1 MRDNI
6 AERVKSYRKSLRQ
19 EMGIPSP
26 ADTRFIPPVERP
38 FVRSERK
45 DVTILFGG
53 LTLTHEV
60 LLKGVLE
67 GLGYKADYIPSP
79 DNASLSL
86 GREYCN
92 RGQCNPTYY
101 TVGNLIKHLERL
113 RREGEQDIED
123 RYVFATVGSCGPC
136 RLGMYEEEYRRALK
150 AAGFE
155 RFRVIMINQHGDVAK
170 EAKEEAGLTAGKEF
184 YKTVIK
190 SLMAADLINEM
201 RCRIRPYEVKAGATE
216 EAAKEA
222 IDLLY
227 RTFKEKKSVFLALR
241 KTRRIFNGVEADFT
255 RLKPKIKI
263 IGEFWAQ
270 TTEGDGNYRLP
281 EWLEK
286 EGCEVVIEPVSVMV
300 HYTMWLWR
308 QYLMDRIMVAGPVS
322 RRYYLFMGYL
332 KLSLVEKLFQF
343 YYNFYRMALGFV
355 SRPLPSQNKLA
366 RLADGYFDTRITGG
380 EGHLEIAKNL
390 LAIKENKA
398 HLVISV
404 KPFGCMPST
413 QCDGVQVKVMSDH
426 KEGLFIPI
434 ETSGDGEVNVKS
446 RIQMKL
452 HEAREKAKEEFAKI
466 LKDAG
471 LCTETI
477 KNVSKGG
484 AYTSSA
490 LARFPSRAAVTA
502 ANYILCLAKKG
513 RLGA

>member
-1 MRDNI
+1 MKEDI
-6 AERVKSYRKSLRQ
+6 TEKVKSYRKSLRQ

-26 ADTRFIPPVERP
+26 ADTRFIPPLARS
-38 FVRSERK
+38 FVKSERE

-67 GLGYKADYIPSP
+67 GLGYRADYIPSP
-79 DNASLSL
+79 DNAALSL

-113 RREGEQDIED
+113 RSEGEKDIED

-136 RLGMYEEEYRRALK
+136 RLGMYEEEYKRALK

-155 RFRVIMINQHGDVAK
+155 RFRVIMINQHGDISK

-184 YKTVIK
+184 YKIVIK

-201 RCRIRPYEVKAGATE
+201 RCRIRPYEVTAGATE
-216 EAAKEA
+216 VAANEA

-227 RTFKEKKSVFLALR
+227 HTFKDKKSVFLALR
-241 KTRRIFNGVEADFT
+241 KTKKIFEGVEADFT

-270 TTEGDGNYRLP
+270 TTEGDGNYKLP

-300 HYTMWLWR
+300 HYTLWLWR
-308 QYLMDRIMVAGPVS
+308 QYLMDRIVTAGPIS
-322 RRYYLFMGYL
+322 RRYYLLTGYL

-355 SRPLPSQNKLA
+355 SKPLPSQNKLA
-366 RLADGYFDTRITGG
+366 KLAEGYFDTKITGG

-390 LAIKENKA
+390 LAIQENKA

-452 HEAREKAKEEFAKI
+452 HEAREKAKEEFSKV

-471 LCTETI
+471 LCTETV

-484 AYTSSA
+484 GYTSSA
-490 LARFPSRAAVTA
+490 LVKFPSRAAVTA

-513 RLGA
+513 RLSA